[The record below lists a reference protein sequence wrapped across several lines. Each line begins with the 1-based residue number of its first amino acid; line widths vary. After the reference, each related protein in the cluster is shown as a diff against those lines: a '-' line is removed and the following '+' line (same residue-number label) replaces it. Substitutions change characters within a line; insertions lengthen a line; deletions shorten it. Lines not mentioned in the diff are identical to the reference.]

1 MFASGWEIDNSVL
14 ESGSDDEEDGD
25 YYYRPTSYSINYTDV
40 RDDRKYTYFSL
51 NSKGEITFKTRLVAA
66 YKGEFYLPG
75 VICEKL
81 DDNKIFVKTKGK
93 KVRVE

>member
-1 MFASGWEIDNSVL
+1 
-14 ESGSDDEEDGD
+14 
-25 YYYRPTSYSINYTDV
+25 
-40 RDDRKYTYFSL
+40 L

-93 KVRVE
+93 KVRVVE